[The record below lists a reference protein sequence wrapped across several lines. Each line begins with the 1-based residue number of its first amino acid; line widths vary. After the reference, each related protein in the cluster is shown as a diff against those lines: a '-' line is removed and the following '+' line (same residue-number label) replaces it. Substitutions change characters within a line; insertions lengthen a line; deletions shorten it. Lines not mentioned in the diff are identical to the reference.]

1 VSVRAVLVVV
11 GLLPFLPALLGGLP
25 GLAVLGRWI
34 DGWLEFQCGRDPER
48 MLGVGA
54 ACARC
59 LGIYGGLGLGAL
71 LLYPRVPAAT
81 LFRFVLAGLVL
92 IALDVGSEALLDRPA
107 WAPLR
112 VATGLAFAYP
122 AGVLAVLTFGSRT
135 KSRPG
140 VLGG

>member
-11 GLLPFLPALLGGLP
+11 GLLPFLPGLLERVP
-25 GLAVLGRWI
+25 GLALVGHWI
-34 DGWLEFQCGRDPER
+34 DAWLEFQCGRDPER

-71 LLYPRVPAAT
+71 ILRPRVPPAT
-81 LFRFVLAGLVL
+81 LFRFVLAGLAL
-92 IALDVGSEALLDRPA
+92 LALDVGSEALLDRSA

-112 VATGLAFAYP
+112 IATGLAFGYP
-122 AGVLAVLTFGSRT
+122 AGVLIVVAFARRSQNAE
-135 KSRPG
+135 
-140 VLGG
+140 